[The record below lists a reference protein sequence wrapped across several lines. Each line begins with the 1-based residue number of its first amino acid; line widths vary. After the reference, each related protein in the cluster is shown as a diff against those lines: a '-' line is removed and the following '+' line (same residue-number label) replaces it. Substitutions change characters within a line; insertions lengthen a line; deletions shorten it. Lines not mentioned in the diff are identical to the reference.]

1 MNAPLDPRVRA
12 HLERSLKEV
21 TLDDKYVLET
31 GRAFMSGT
39 QALVRL
45 PMLQRERDRR
55 AGLDTRGFISGYR
68 GSPLGALDQSL
79 WKARDHLA
87 RTGIVFQPGV
97 NEDLAATAI
106 WGTQQ
111 VGLTPRAKVDG
122 VFSMWYGKGPGVDRT
137 GDVFKH
143 ANAAGSSPHGGV
155 IALAGDDHGCKS
167 STLPHQSDHIFKAC
181 GLPVFYPAGIQ
192 DYLDLG
198 LHAWAMSRWSGLWVG
213 MKAVT
218 ETVEASASVD
228 IDPERVDLLLPED
241 FELPPGGLNIRW
253 PDSPMEQEKRLIN
266 FKWYAALAY
275 IRRNRL
281 NRAVIDSPKA
291 WFGIVTAGKAYV
303 DTTQAL
309 AELGLDRETCER
321 LGIRVFK
328 CDVVWPLES
337 SSIQAFADGLDEILV
352 VEEKR
357 QMLEYQIK
365 EELYHLPDGKRP
377 HVYGKFDERDGRV
390 GEWAMPRG
398 QWLLPAHGELSPTV
412 IARAIGQ
419 RLLNPGVYA
428 SRLGGGLPQDLR
440 LRIEERLAIIDSRER
455 ALAEPLTLAARTPT
469 FCSGCPH
476 NTSTRVPDG
485 SRAMA
490 GIGCH
495 FMALW
500 KPDRNTSLFTQMG
513 GEGTP
518 WIGQAPFVDE
528 AHIFANLGDGTYF
541 HSGLLAIR
549 AAIASKVNIT
559 YKVLY
564 NDAVAMT
571 GGQPHDGSLGVPQI
585 VAQVRA
591 EGASRVVVVTD
602 EPEKY
607 DSIKG
612 KAPFDGVEIH
622 HRDHLDWVQRQMRE
636 IKGTSVLVYDQT
648 CASEKRRRRKKV
660 VDGKPG
666 FPDPARRVV
675 INELVCEGCGD
686 CTVQS
691 SCVSVEPVETEYGRK
706 RRINQSSCNKDYS
719 CLKGFCPSF
728 VTVEGGQLKK
738 GTSSGVGTSSR
749 AGASVGAATAG
760 GTDLAGGA
768 GTGGAGK
775 PGQSLPAHLEAPAD
789 AVPAL
794 RDKDSGRPF
803 GVLVTGIGGTGV
815 VTIGQLLGMAAH
827 LEGRGVSVLDMAGLA
842 QKGGAVFSHVQ
853 IAANP
858 DDLHSTRI
866 VTGEA
871 DLVIGCDLVVTAGPE
886 ALSKMRPRVTRAVV
900 NGNVAPTVDFLANP
914 DWQLP
919 AEDLKRN
926 ILDAAGDADID
937 FLDANDVAL
946 ALLGDAIYTNPLV
959 LGYAYQKGWLPL
971 SREALERAIE
981 LNGVQVERNKL
992 AFLWGRRA
1000 AIDPKAIARLV
1011 GGEAAEAADAAEA
1024 AAFGAEDGGRPVT
1037 AQVIELKRRP
1047 GRVRNARDLDAFIE
1061 RRADFLVGYQSRFLA
1076 KRYRKF
1082 VDKVRKAELETLG
1095 GDAKAALTEA
1105 VARYY
1110 FKLLAYKDEYEV
1122 ARLHSDPAFR
1132 AEIASRFEGNYQLN
1146 FHLAPPLTAKVDPKI
1161 GKPVKKRYG
1170 PSMMRNFTWLAK
1182 LRWLRGTPLDPFG
1195 HTAERKTERA
1205 LIAEYRQTIESLLGR
1220 LDAGNQALAVEIAS
1234 VPDRI
1239 RGYGHVKDRHLVE
1252 ARALEASLLARWR
1265 GEPAAVQAKPA
1276 GGPSGGLEGAG
1287 GAGGIGAASAA
1298 GAAGAAGGAAGS
1310 EDGAPVTADGTTVT
1324 TDSEVQIV
1332 ELKRA

>member
-21 TLDDKYVLET
+21 TLDDKYALET

-87 RTGIVFQPGV
+87 RNGIVFQPGV

-111 VGLTPRAKVDG
+111 VGLTPKAKVDG
-122 VFSMWYGKGPGVDRT
+122 VFSIWYGKGPGVDRT

-143 ANAAGSSPHGGV
+143 ANAAGTAPHGGV

-167 STLPHQSDHIFKAC
+167 STLPHQSDHILKAC
-181 GLPVFYPAGIQ
+181 GIPVFYPAGIQ

-198 LHAWAMSRWSGLWVG
+198 LHAWALSRWSGLWIG

-228 IDPERVDLLLPED
+228 VDPERVQILLPDD
-241 FELPPGGLNIRW
+241 FAMPDDPLGLNIRW
-253 PDSPMEQEKRLIN
+253 PDSPMDQEKRLIN
-266 FKWYAALAY
+266 YKWYAALAY
-275 IRRNRL
+275 IRHNRL
-281 NRAVIDSPKA
+281 NRTVIDARNSASRA

-303 DTTQAL
+303 DTLQAL
-309 AELGLDRETCER
+309 AELSLDRETCER

-337 SSIQAFADGLDEILV
+337 TSLQTFADGLDEILV

-365 EELYHLPDGKRP
+365 EELYNLPDGRRP
-377 HVYGKFDERDGRV
+377 HIYGKFDQRDGRG

-398 QWLLPAHGELSPTV
+398 DWLLPAHGELSPTI
-412 IARAIGQ
+412 IARAIGR
-419 RLLNPGVYA
+419 RLLNPGPYA
-428 SRLGGGLPQDLR
+428 ERLGGGLPQDLR

-476 NTSTRVPDG
+476 NTSTRVPEG

-528 AHIFANLGDGTYF
+528 AHVFTNLGDGTYF

-549 AAIASKVNIT
+549 AAVASGVNIT
-559 YKVLY
+559 YKILF

-571 GGQPHDGSLGVPQI
+571 GGQPHDGQLGVPQI

-591 EGASRVVVVTD
+591 EGASKVVVVTD

-607 DSIKG
+607 DSVKG
-612 KAPFDGVEIH
+612 KAPFETVEIH

-636 IKGTSVLVYDQT
+636 VKGTSVLVYDQT

-660 VDGKPG
+660 VNGVPG
-666 FPDPARRVV
+666 FPDPAKRVV

-691 SCVSVEPVETEYGRK
+691 ACVSVEPVETEFGRK

-719 CLKGFCPSF
+719 CVKGFCPSF

-738 GTSSGVGTSSR
+738 GKV
-749 AGASVGAATAG
+749 AKIGAASAT
-760 GTDLAGGA
+760 GA
-768 GTGGAGK
+768 GESA
-775 PGQSLPAHLEAPAD
+775 LPASLQTLDD
-789 AVPAL
+789 ALPVAL
-794 RDKDSGRPF
+794 DEQANRTF
-803 GVLVTGIGGTGV
+803 GILVTGIGGTGV

-853 IAANP
+853 LAANP
-858 DDLHSTRI
+858 EDLHSTRI

-871 DLVIGCDLVVTAGPE
+871 DLVIGCDLVVTAGAE

-919 AEDLKRN
+919 AEALKRN
-926 ILDAAGDADID
+926 ILDAAGDVDID
-937 FLDANDVAL
+937 FIDANDLAL

-981 LNGVQVERNKL
+981 LNGVQIERNLL

-1000 AIDPKAIARLV
+1000 AVDPRAVARLV
-1011 GGEAAEAADAAEA
+1011 GGAGDADGQADASSAT
-1024 AAFGAEDGGRPVT
+1024 G

-1047 GRVRNARDLDAFIE
+1047 GKVRNVADLEAFID
-1061 RRADFLVGYQSRFLA
+1061 RRAGFLTGYQSRFLA
-1076 KRYRKF
+1076 RRYRKF
-1082 VDKVRKAELETLG
+1082 VGKVRQAEQARVG
-1095 GDAKAALTEA
+1095 GDARLVLTEA

-1122 ARLHSDPAFR
+1122 ARLHSDPAFQAGI
-1132 AEIASRFEGNYQLN
+1132 AEQFEGDYKIH
-1146 FHLAPPLTAKVDPKI
+1146 FHLAPPLTAKVDSRI
-1161 GKPVKKRYG
+1161 GTPVKKRYG
-1170 PSMMRNFTWLAK
+1170 PTMMRNFAWLAR
-1182 LRWLRGTPLDPFG
+1182 LRWVRGTPLDPFG
-1195 HTAERKTERA
+1195 YTAERKTERA
-1205 LIAEYRQTIESLLGR
+1205 LIRQYRSTVEGLLGR
-1220 LDAGNQALAVEIAS
+1220 LDADNQMLAVEIAS
-1234 VPDRI
+1234 VPERI
-1239 RGYGHVKDRHLVE
+1239 RGYGHVKLRHLDE
-1252 ARALEASLLARWR
+1252 ARALEAKLMARWN
-1265 GEPAAVQAKPA
+1265 GEPAPVDGAGPGG
-1276 GGPSGGLEGAG
+1276 GGPVLGKAVTSPT
-1287 GAGGIGAASAA
+1287 
-1298 GAAGAAGGAAGS
+1298 
-1310 EDGAPVTADGTTVT
+1310 PVDEPFEA
-1324 TDSEVQIV
+1324 V